1 MKAKTIIAVKII
13 VLVIDMF
20 IIISKLYNRAEL
32 TKSHESAPVM
42 TFWLLLGRSY
52 GQIKI
57 IPIFPLL

>member
-20 IIISKLYNRAEL
+20 IIIFKLYNRAEL

-42 TFWLLLGRSY
+42 TFWLLLGKKLWSN
-52 GQIKI
+52 
-57 IPIFPLL
+57 